1 MSDNPK
7 NVEKRLQE
15 IFICDDVLFEVF
27 KFCGPFL
34 LGLKVALIGD
44 RFDFLVDA
52 HFKSKEWS
60 LGYLSIRCAADE
72 NGVEILKLFADR
84 NCRLPIPQNPL
95 PDKVIGFERLGIS
108 YIDQSVIE
116 FLQRI
121 RRLFDDSKGA
131 IVCIFTAD
139 YQTRTWEIIWHRI
152 WPFFKDNI
160 CCFALLSPN
169 LVYLRR
175 FSPTILRDCAKLRLI
190 QSRCVFPK
198 FPADDS
204 AGASSA
210 QALAKWLHTPRGDGL
225 PKVMKCGEFCS
236 TGMAGLQMEFVNS
249 VVSVNFI
256 IIVVDERFGFVPFEL
271 KNNLTGERLVSR
283 RFKEDK
289 WLFVRCPIE
298 RDEAKWAELE
308 NEAIE
313 WNWNRWN
320 SVDICFNDSGIDDGL
335 LDENEGPSEPK
346 NWSATGKYNMRR
358 RTVSEAVNVGVIVAA
373 DGAIVED
380 AVVALGVGTMAA
392 VV

>member
-1 MSDNPK
+1 MSIFCVNYLASFQIDAASLASDLA
-7 NVEKRLQE
+7 VLQRQHLLLC
-15 IFICDDVLFEVF
+15 IAFPQSSLFA
-27 KFCGPFL
+27 PFL
-34 LGLKVALIGD
+34 SD
-44 RFDFLVDA
+44 HSR
-52 HFKSKEWS
+52 
-60 LGYLSIRCAADE
+60 
-72 NGVEILKLFADR
+72 
-84 NCRLPIPQNPL
+84 RLRKTPIDPIPL
-95 PDKVIGFERLGIS
+95 CL
-108 YIDQSVIE
+108 
-116 FLQRI
+116 
-121 RRLFDDSKGA
+121 
-131 IVCIFTAD
+131 
-139 YQTRTWEIIWHRI
+139 
-152 WPFFKDNI
+152 
-160 CCFALLSPN
+160 
-169 LVYLRR
+169 
-175 FSPTILRDCAKLRLI
+175 
-190 QSRCVFPK
+190 PK

-271 KNNLTGERLVSR
+271 KNTLTDERLVSR
-283 RFKEDK
+283 RFDEHK

-346 NWSATGKYNMRR
+346 K
-358 RTVSEAVNVGVIVAA
+358 
-373 DGAIVED
+373 
-380 AVVALGVGTMAA
+380 
-392 VV
+392 